1 LPSGKRC
8 DTSWETQHLRGEGS
22 RGYAASWHASLVKMR
37 ETWHKV
43 VDNHISCACNSLLV
57 LPGGGETLFL
67 PWSQTLFEE
76 RERSREFLL
85 PLYSALVRP
94 HLEYC
99 VQFWA
104 PQFKKDEELLERVQ

>member
-1 LPSGKRC
+1 
-8 DTSWETQHLRGEGS
+8 
-22 RGYAASWHASLVKMR
+22 M
-37 ETWHKV
+37 
-43 VDNHISCACNSLLV
+43 